1 MKYYFPALFFLF
13 SFSSFAQ
20 VAETAE
26 DISPLLIGEK
36 IPPTQVSSM
45 ESKEVLTADLFKEK
59 PTVLLFYRGGWCP
72 YCNAHLAAVGEI
84 TEEIQDLGY
93 QILAVS
99 PDSPENLNKSME
111 DQQLDYRLFSD
122 ADGNFSKAM
131 GLAYKSPEKY
141 ASMLSDYSG
150 GGNTGFLPVP
160 ALFIV
165 DRKGTI
171 LFEYISP
178 DYKNRIEAPLLL
190 KVLEF
195 YSKKANK

>member
-1 MKYYFPALFFLF
+1 MKYYFLIILFAF
-13 SFSSFAQ
+13 SLPSFAQ
-20 VAETAE
+20 MAETAE

-36 IPPTQVSSM
+36 IPPTNLLSM
-45 ESKEVLTADLFKEK
+45 ENEKVLTADLFKEK

-72 YCNAHLAAVGEI
+72 YCNAHLSAVGEI
-84 TEEIQDLGY
+84 TEEIKGLGY

-111 DQQLDYRLFSD
+111 DQQLDYRLLSD

-131 GLAYKSPEKY
+131 GLAFKSPEKY

-165 DRKGTI
+165 DREGTI

-195 YSKKANK
+195 YSTKD

>member
-1 MKYYFPALFFLF
+1 MKNFLF
-13 SFSSFAQ
+13 TLLLMFSVSSFSQ

-36 IPPTQVSSM
+36 IPSTKVLSM
-45 ESKEVLTADLFKEK
+45 ENEKVLTADLFKEK

-84 TEEIQDLGY
+84 TEEIEAMGY

-99 PDSPENLNKSME
+99 PDSPENLKKSLV

-122 ADGNFSKAM
+122 ADGKFSQTM
-131 GLAYKSPEKY
+131 GLAFKSPEKY
-141 ASMLSDYSG
+141 ASMLGDYSD

-165 DRKGTI
+165 DGEGTI

-195 YSKKANK
+195 YSRKD

>member
-1 MKYYFPALFFLF
+1 MKYYFLTLLFICSL
-13 SFSSFAQ
+13 SSFAQ

-36 IPPTQVSSM
+36 IPPTNLLSM
-45 ESKEVLTADLFKEK
+45 ENGKILTADLFKEK

-84 TEEIQDLGY
+84 TEEIERLGY

-111 DQQLDYRLFSD
+111 DQQLDYQLFSD
-122 ADGNFSKAM
+122 TEGVLTKTM
-131 GLAYKSPEKY
+131 GLAFKSPDKY

-165 DRKGTI
+165 DREGTI

-195 YSKKANK
+195 YSKKD

>member
-1 MKYYFPALFFLF
+1 MKYYFLSLFFVF
-13 SFSSFAQ
+13 SLPSFAQ
-20 VAETAE
+20 VAEKAE

-36 IPPTQVSSM
+36 IPPTNLLSM
-45 ESKEVLTADLFKEK
+45 ENTKVMTADLFREK

-72 YCNAHLAAVGEI
+72 YCNAHLSAVGEL
-84 TEEIQDLGY
+84 TEEIEALGY

-111 DQQLDYRLFSD
+111 DQQLDYRLLSD
-122 ADGNFSKAM
+122 GDGNFSKAM
-131 GLAYKSPEKY
+131 GLAFKSPEKY
-141 ASMLSDYSG
+141 ASMLGEYSG
-150 GGNTGFLPVP
+150 GDNTGFLPVP

-165 DRKGTI
+165 NREGTI

-178 DYKNRIEAPLLL
+178 DYKNRIEAPLLI

-195 YSKKANK
+195 YSFDN